1 MKSSNTVAALAD
13 DLDIAD
19 VGVRWVLTDAYGML
33 IEASREAAQFL
44 NLSKSALRSRQLLTF
59 FDGEREHWREALRAA
74 ATGLMVDREGA
85 LRPREKRPV
94 RVRAEIISKPRPG
107 SASAAYLWTFTAPE
121 DQQGRRAVDVQPF

>member
-1 MKSSNTVAALAD
+1 MTSNTVAALGD
-13 DLDIAD
+13 DLDISD

-33 IEASREAAQFL
+33 LEASREAAQFL

-85 LRPREKRPV
+85 LRPRERRPV
-94 RVRAEIISKPRPG
+94 RVRAEIVSKPRAG
-107 SASAAYLWTFTAPE
+107 SPHQAFLWTFTAPG
-121 DQQGRRAVDVQPF
+121 DQHAAGV

>member
-1 MKSSNTVAALAD
+1 MTSNTMAALAD
-13 DLDIAD
+13 DVDIAD

-94 RVRAEIISKPRPG
+94 RVRAEIVGKARAG
-107 SASAAYLWTFTAPE
+107 SPYEAFLWTFTAPE
-121 DQQGRRAVDVQPF
+121 DHEGPAV